1 MTNPL
6 KYIVSAVV
14 AMLLCAGMTVAQET
28 VEGLDYRDFKFYKE
42 EAEDDMSLWG
52 GLEEPK
58 VEQAVV
64 VYRSSNSRYA
74 LSYGSSGYRGMRY
87 GESRSIFGF
96 MPVDYTTM
104 RTLTALGYRA
114 SVESGMSGSV
124 LSGAVGETT
133 TMLLGAESRLYE
145 RQSLRVD
152 LSGRNYLVGVNY
164 RGVYDV
170 APLGVPLKEGWSVMT
185 NARVRTGR
193 DIYVE
198 GVYTNAVDMAVGA
211 SYAGRNDNVELI
223 FALPWS
229 ERGMRQA
236 STEEAFTLTQ
246 DRLYNPTWG
255 LQGGKVRNSRVATSL
270 RPEAVALWRRRLS
283 AVTDMTLAANI
294 YFESRGS
301 TALTWFNAPTPA
313 PDNYKYMPS
322 YFARDDEYR
331 AVEEAWVANDL
342 RYTQIDWDRLYHTN
356 ALQSNG
362 HARYAVA
369 SRRANVSHATVN
381 MGFKSRVKDADLEY
395 GVALGN
401 DSERAFRVIKDLLGA
416 QYIVDRDYYLEDDA
430 TYSHLTDNNLRK
442 PDNVVKEG
450 GRYGYD
456 YRLARLAA
464 TLYAT
469 ARWQLWG
476 VDFALGAN
484 MTVEHTHRCGYFE
497 KELFAGAA
505 SYGRSKGVIMLPA
518 MLTTTASY
526 SLGSHD
532 VGAAFMVRGE
542 SPNAED
548 MFLQTEYNNRRVES
562 PELATAVAAELS
574 YGYTA
579 QRVRLG
585 ARLYVAAVTRE
596 MDVLH
601 YYDDLAGE
609 YVDAV
614 VRGIGHLHYG
624 AELSADISWSQY
636 FSSNFAL
643 NAAQYRYHRNPT
655 VVTYS
660 DNDNSLV
667 ANSISE
673 VKGCRV
679 GAPQITAYGDV
690 AFRYR
695 GWTARAS
702 AQYWG
707 ARYAS
712 VSWVRRTVRVVSYAA
727 SPEEAS
733 VLKDQQ
739 RLPDAAT
746 IDVAVSKRIKFNDD
760 LSLNIQLSARNL
772 LGGSVIYNAYEEN
785 RVSHYKVG
793 NRTYIAPFA
802 NRMMYAYLH
811 LFSLSASLWF

>member
-1 MTNPL
+1 MNPL
-6 KYIVSAVV
+6 KYVVSAVV
-14 AMLLCAGMTVAQET
+14 ATLLCAGVAVAQEV

-42 EAEDDMSLWG
+42 DAEDDISLWG
-52 GLEEPK
+52 GLDEQQEE
-58 VEQAVV
+58 QSAVI
-64 VYRSSNSRYA
+64 YQSSNSRYA
-74 LSYGSSGYRGMRY
+74 LSYGLRGRRGMPS
-87 GESRSIFGF
+87 GEARTIFGF

-104 RTLTALGYRA
+104 RTLSSLGYKA
-114 SVESGMSGSV
+114 SVESGMSGAV
-124 LSGAVGETT
+124 LTGAMGETSAL
-133 TMLLGAESRLYE
+133 LLGAESRLYE

-170 APLGVPLKEGWSVMT
+170 APLGVPLKEGWVVMT

-198 GVYTNAVDMAVGA
+198 GVYTNAVDMAVAA
-211 SYAGRNDNVELI
+211 SYEGRNDNVELI
-223 FALPWS
+223 IALPWS
-229 ERGMRQA
+229 ERGLRQA
-236 STEEAFTLTQ
+236 STEEAFTLTHN
-246 DRLYNPTWG
+246 RLYNPAWG

-283 AVTDMTLAANI
+283 AVTDMTLATNI
-294 YFESRGS
+294 YFERRGS
-301 TALTWFNAPTPA
+301 SALTWFNAPTPA

-322 YFARDDEYR
+322 YFAREDEHR
-331 AVEEAWVANDL
+331 VVEDAWVANDL

-356 ALQSNG
+356 ALQSDG

-395 GVALGN
+395 GVAFGN
-401 DSERAFRVIKDLLGA
+401 DSEREFRVIDDLLGA

-442 PDNVVKEG
+442 PDNVVGEG

-464 TLYAT
+464 MLYAT
-469 ARWQLWG
+469 ARWRLWG

-484 MTVEHTHRCGYFE
+484 MAVEHTHRRGYFE

-505 SYGRSKGVIMLPA
+505 SYGRSKGVTMLPA
-518 MLTTTASY
+518 MLTAKGCY
-526 SLGSHD
+526 SLGNHGFG
-532 VGAAFMVRGE
+532 VVLMVRGE
-542 SPNAED
+542 SPNVED
-548 MFLQTEYNNRRVES
+548 MFLQTEYNNRCVES
-562 PELATAVAAELS
+562 PELATSVAAEMS

-624 AELSADISWSQY
+624 VELSADVSWSQY

-643 NAAQYRYHRNPT
+643 NAAQYIYHRNPV

-660 DNDNSLV
+660 DDDNSLI

-679 GAPQITAYGDV
+679 GAPQISAYGDV

-695 GWTARAS
+695 GWMARAS

-712 VSWVRRTVRVVSYAA
+712 VSFVRRTVRVVSYAA
-727 SPEEAS
+727 SPEEALA
-733 VLKDQQ
+733 LKNQQ

-746 IDVAVSKRIKFNDD
+746 IDVAVSKRIKFNDA
-760 LSLNIQLSARNL
+760 LSLNIQLSVRNL
-772 LGGSVIYNAYEEN
+772 LGSSVVYSAYEEN

-802 NRMMYAYLH
+802 NRMMYAYPY